1 MTKPSPKNQRCLREE
16 WSSGKLNLFN
26 MSLATAGSSFWHKT
40 HASIAGRWCERLLKV
55 LVGGWKTRTLPTRV
69 SVADWWAQAD
79 PIRQHHRPVVE
90 PHRIDIVA
98 VSAGLPLDRP
108 WLARHGA
115 QQIVGPIGNHED
127 YAIWR
132 CWWSRKIEPESMEM
146 SHIWDVECGQ
156 SDHGT

>member
-1 MTKPSPKNQRCLREE
+1 MELR
-16 WSSGKLNLFN
+16 KTQ
-26 MSLATAGSSFWHKT
+26 SLQYVTGDGRLQLLAQDTCVDCRKMVRKAPESVGRRVEDKDFAHQSF
-40 HASIAGRWCERLLKV
+40 SCR
-55 LVGGWKTRTLPTRV
+55 LVG
-69 SVADWWAQAD
+69 AQAD

-98 VSAGLPLDRP
+98 VSAGRPLDRP